1 MHMLTY
7 ELLCAGQ
14 NQLFSYFH
22 IQRYAMAVNY
32 IRGHWLWV
40 LFMMLSSKPIYLEK
54 HAFFYPFKIQ
64 YMLNFVRLK
73 RTIRVCLK
81 YQEFTVCLSFLYNFE
96 FVQLVLNNKPGKVH
110 Y

>member
-1 MHMLTY
+1 MCWPKSNIFLS
-7 ELLCAGQ
+7 
-14 NQLFSYFH
+14 SYST
-22 IQRYAMAVNY
+22 ICYGSY
-32 IRGHWLWV
+32 LYKSHWLWV
-40 LFMMLSSKPIYLEK
+40 LFMMLSSKPIDLEK
-54 HAFFYPFKIQ
+54 HIFFYPFKIQ